1 VAQEYRIERMI
12 DTVHFVEK
20 GQAPL
25 VALADVCAWAIKR
38 YMAGSKGAE
47 KFMGAL
53 LSKRPLDDA
62 FGDEEERAAAHVSG
76 WLVPAHCFDPAAPSA
91 NPAPALGFPSERKA

>member
-1 VAQEYRIERMI
+1 MAQEYRIERMI
-12 DTVHFVEK
+12 DTAHFVEK

-47 KFMGAL
+47 KFMGSL

-62 FGDEEERAAAHVSG
+62 FGDENRARRGTRVGLARAG
-76 WLVPAHCFDPAAPSA
+76 TL
-91 NPAPALGFPSERKA
+91 L